1 MTEFPPTDDT
11 VELVHPVVGKNVPIY
26 CTCRLPNNN
35 AAYVKC
41 CGCCEWYHPDFANI
55 PESAFHPT
63 TKWLCF
69 ICPVNGKPFSS
80 QVTLAARL
88 ETTLHWNL
96 TQLSSLTT
104 ICELPLILVTLGGP
118 VLVGSQTVGSI
129 VPFLQQRF
137 KKPARLC
144 LCKEKVSEKKKKD
157 MGKHQSIN

>member
-1 MTEFPPTDDT
+1 MQKQKGYNDCALFAIAFATTLCHGGDPTTKRYDQRAMRPHLVDCLESSRMTEFPPTDDT

-26 CTCRLPNNN
+26 CTCQLPNNN

-41 CGCCEWYHPDFANI
+41 CGCGEWYHSDFANI
-55 PESAFHPT
+55 PQSAFHLT

-96 TQLSSLTT
+96 T
-104 ICELPLILVTLGGP
+104 
-118 VLVGSQTVGSI
+118 
-129 VPFLQQRF
+129 
-137 KKPARLC
+137 
-144 LCKEKVSEKKKKD
+144 
-157 MGKHQSIN
+157 